1 MLAPSLNPKDIFLAK
16 YDINSI
22 ITNKGKR
29 AKGQPDGT
37 NKEKNSKPCLL
48 NPNIVAP
55 RTIVKLKENV
65 NAKWL
70 VEAKLYGTI
79 PIKLFNNI
87 KTKITNIKGKY
98 AWPLLLLICP
108 TTIPCTVAYID
119 SPGKDHPFETTL
131 DALLDKRNS
140 INTKKPPI
148 VKYKPIFVKD
158 IEKLPKTGAFKE
170 IKFLISNWSKGLKIC
185 VFISIR

>member
-65 NAKWL
+65 NAK
-70 VEAKLYGTI
+70 
-79 PIKLFNNI
+79 
-87 KTKITNIKGKY
+87 
-98 AWPLLLLICP
+98 
-108 TTIPCTVAYID
+108 
-119 SPGKDHPFETTL
+119 
-131 DALLDKRNS
+131 
-140 INTKKPPI
+140 
-148 VKYKPIFVKD
+148 
-158 IEKLPKTGAFKE
+158 
-170 IKFLISNWSKGLKIC
+170 
-185 VFISIR
+185 